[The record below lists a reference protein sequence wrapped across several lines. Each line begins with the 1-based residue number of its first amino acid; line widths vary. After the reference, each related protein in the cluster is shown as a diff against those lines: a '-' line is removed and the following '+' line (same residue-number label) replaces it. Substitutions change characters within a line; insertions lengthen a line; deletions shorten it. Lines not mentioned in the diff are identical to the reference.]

1 MKGLKAER
9 MLASEGV
16 VPAIATTQHTQLNP
30 IHAASISSSSST
42 ISARF
47 ILPPARPTHCVQ
59 VPPTALE
66 KILKHETCVDI
77 PNSKYSNLGVSY
89 EMEENGFEKRQGILN
104 T

>member
-16 VPAIATTQHTQLNP
+16 VPAIATTQHTQRNP

-89 EMEENGFEKRQGILN
+89 EMEKNGFEKRQGILN